1 MPAVSLELAKAHM
14 QIDPDIANAEV
25 NELVSF
31 YIDAAE
37 TWCGNYIG
45 KPITELDPI
54 PADVKLAILR
64 LVSFY
69 YECRGIASF
78 GLSMQLA
85 PQNVATILDSYRE
98 KWFHYDEE

>member
-1 MPAVSLELAKAHM
+1 MSAVTLELAKAHM
-14 QIDPDIANAEV
+14 KVDGTTED
-25 NELVSF
+25 ELVAL

-45 KPITELDPI
+45 KPISDFNPV

-69 YECRGIASF
+69 FECRNIATF

-85 PQNVATILDSYRE
+85 PQNVASILDSYRE
-98 KWFHYDEE
+98 KWFTDGV